1 MLFLT
6 FLLAVILVVI
16 NAIPQLSL
24 AQAKG
29 FKLKPTGL
37 AYFVGAIGNLATGS
51 IVPISAQAE
60 TISLSGILKKA
71 NERIGALLIASV
83 FGVILGLAHGT
94 SAIVDFAGPATIS
107 GMMAGVG
114 IILSSVALDLT
125 KAEKRTGAIS
135 IITAL
140 ASWAVC
146 NNYGI
151 PNGLIWTIAV
161 SVILSTLDFLAI
173 QRRRVDLATIPA
185 DARETE
191 EWRFWKGQFWADFK
205 VIKPL
210 FNISAILGGLSL
222 ICLNIGSNI
231 SFGSITASIAG
242 QTPKLNALTVINSLA
257 DLPSALFG
265 GAPIETIISGTAAA
279 PWPWMAGVV
288 MMLVCGFLLLTGVI
302 GKLGRY
308 IPSAS
313 ISGFLVVIGF
323 LLTFLPNLNGV
334 MADSKPVAG
343 IIALGVTA
351 LTQNAFIGVVVGT
364 IVNLSGGLFGLI

>member
-37 AYFVGAIGNLATGS
+37 AYFVGAAGNLCTGS

-60 TISLSGILKKA
+60 TISLSGLLQKA
-71 NERIGALLIASV
+71 GERVGALLIAAV
-83 FGVILGLAHGT
+83 FGVILGLCRGT
-94 SAIVDFAGPATIS
+94 TAIVEFAGAATID

-114 IILSSVALDLT
+114 IILSTVALDLF
-125 KAEKRTGAIS
+125 KGEKRAGAIS
-135 IITAL
+135 IVSAL
-140 ASWAVC
+140 VTYAVC
-146 NNYGI
+146 GTFGI
-151 PNGLIWTIAV
+151 PNSLIWTIAV
-161 SVILSTLDFLAI
+161 SVVLSTADFLGL
-173 QRRRVDLATIPA
+173 QRRRVDLASIPEE
-185 DARETE
+185 ARESE
-191 EWRFWKGQFWADFK
+191 EFRFWKKAFWKDFAF
-205 VIKPL
+205 IKPA
-210 FNISAILGGLSL
+210 FNLPAILGGLSL

-231 SFGSITASIAG
+231 SFGKITASIAG
-242 QTPKLNALTVINSLA
+242 EEPKLNALTVINSLA

-288 MMLVCGFLLLTGVI
+288 MMLACGFLLLSGAI
-302 GKLGRY
+302 GRLGRY

-313 ISGFLVVIGF
+313 IAGFLVVIGF
-323 LLTFLPNLNGV
+323 LLTFVPNLKAV
-334 MADSKPVAG
+334 AAAPDPLAG
-343 IIALGVTA
+343 IAALGVTA
-351 LTQNAFIGVVVGT
+351 LTQNAFIGVAVGT
-364 IVNLSGGLFGLI
+364 AVRLTGTLFGLL